1 MRIPPGHHIGNL
13 AVIKVRA
20 RIENPAQVTV
30 SENTLN
36 DHVIITDNRHTQ
48 FFTGDFHQCF
58 AQ

>member
-1 MRIPPGHHIGNL
+1 MRIRRGHHIGNL
-13 AVIKVRA
+13 AVIEVCA

-30 SENTLN
+30 SENALN
-36 DHVIITDNRHTQ
+36 NHVIVTDNRHTQ